1 MVHLLSLPL
10 EILGIICS
18 NFCRHCTHEPKEP
31 ELREPGQPAEPIGL
45 DDTCFKGAD
54 CYLADKTGAK
64 NATLSA
70 MAQTCKALR
79 DIAQPYIC
87 HHPAIYDPEVY
98 KLLHRTL
105 VERPHFAQYIK
116 ELSAFDMTLADV
128 TTIPDLATEKKLFQR
143 TFQDNPYRK
152 PPPNLEKRV
161 KIEYNTKILFTT
173 LILPFGISLQTLHFV
188 LDEDCKFPTCAPGSL
203 PRLKELVVNNKWNRQ
218 EAFKVISSLLIAA
231 PALER
236 LGGIRFSGPDWKGPQ
251 PPIHEGVKEVLL
263 ERCVLGPKVFTT
275 LLNLFPRLEAF
286 TYESYSYPPDGR
298 SLGFDSDASVSEIG
312 EALLACPDLRFL
324 SLDFT
329 SSRPSNNPTDHLA
342 GLKKLQKF
350 RFKGLSPHDPPE
362 KHRFPRKTPLV
373 KMCDM
378 LPDSITELEV
388 TYPNTSIFN
397 AMVELSAVASQR
409 FPLLKQV
416 SITGIEQEWEIGDWR
431 VHACMGLARINEL
444 REAFRQSGI
453 ELLAGD
459 FGKFRSWVI

>member
-1 MVHLLSLPL
+1 
-10 EILGIICS
+10 
-18 NFCRHCTHEPKEP
+18 
-31 ELREPGQPAEPIGL
+31 
-45 DDTCFKGAD
+45 
-54 CYLADKTGAK
+54 
-64 NATLSA
+64 
-70 MAQTCKALR
+70 
-79 DIAQPYIC
+79 
-87 HHPAIYDPEVY
+87 
-98 KLLHRTL
+98 
-105 VERPHFAQYIK
+105 
-116 ELSAFDMTLADV
+116 MTLADV
-128 TTIPDLATEKKLFQR
+128 TTIPDLATEKKLLR
-143 TFQDNPYRK
+143 RSLEDNPYRK
-152 PPPNLEKRV
+152 PSLNLEKRV
-161 KIEYNTKILFTT
+161 KIKYNTTIFLTT
-173 LILPFGISLQTLHFV
+173 LVLPFGTKLQTLHFV

-329 SSRPSNNPTDHLA
+329 SSRPSNDPTGHLA
-342 GLKKLQKF
+342 KLKKLQKF

-459 FGKFRSWVI
+459 FGKFRSWMI